1 MSAEAG
7 PSPAI
12 GGLLRHYREAAGLS
26 QNALAGRAGLSVRAL
41 RNLERGANRPYP
53 DTLRRLSDALDLAP
67 PQRDALMAALLR
79 RTGAPDAP
87 SLSSLPEPH
96 LSPAAAAD
104 TGAPRPA
111 PAVSL
116 PPIAGRAGELA
127 VVGRYLAGN
136 APPVL
141 LFAGEPGIGKSRL
154 LVELAARARVAGWTV
169 LAGSAH
175 RHSGQGPYAPLLTA
189 LKSHLATLSPAR
201 LGASLQGCAWLV
213 RLLPELTL
221 DPAARAALGDLPTWT
236 VPPAQERRLMFEA
249 AARFLANVAGPAGT
263 LLVLDDLQWAD
274 ADALDLLA
282 TLLRHPSPT
291 VRERGGSPPTEGM
304 GEGSL
309 PPSPAHGRGAGGEG
323 LRVAGA
329 YRDTEVGVTDPLAVL
344 LADLGREGRLT
355 RLPLAPLAA
364 GEARAVLAGLLSEG
378 AEVAG
383 PVGSPGDDEAL
394 VERLLR
400 RASGIPYVLVSYAE
414 GLRAGAA
421 AADLGAPGDVPW
433 DVAETIR
440 QRAAALS
447 EAARDLLATA
457 AVVGGATSRAVL
469 LAVAAMMGRAER
481 EALRALDDTV
491 RARLLEED
499 GPVAYRFGHDLIH
512 EVVAADLGAAR
523 RATLHR
529 RVAEALEGGSGAPP
543 VEALAY
549 HYGQAGDEEKAV
561 AYLARAGE
569 RALALHANA
578 EAEGYYRELA
588 ARLDGLG
595 RPVEAAGARERLGAV
610 LTIVARYDEALAV
623 LERAAEDYRA
633 AGDPEGLARAV
644 AGIGQAHAERG
655 TARAAMERLT
665 SLLDD
670 APAHGFS
677 SRALATLYNALAR
690 LCNLQG
696 RYDAQLAAEAAVELA
711 GAAGD
716 DGLLLLAGAAGDD
729 GLLLLAESQRGTAL
743 VLLGRF
749 REALLVLEAALPRLE
764 AAGDL
769 ALLGWTLIS
778 VSVARYT
785 LGEFERAG
793 RSIARASEPAARVG
807 DPVLATFVAFWRGMV
822 LFVAGAWDEARAWM
836 ERARRAA
843 GPVAASWALPYP
855 AYGLGHLSLVEGQP
869 AAAHAS
875 LQQAIAVAAQT
886 GDSQPL
892 CFVHTALAE
901 HDLLEGR
908 PDAARARL
916 EPLLDRPDQPRSL
929 VTLFLPLLAWAYH
942 ELGEEDR
949 ADATAEEAV
958 AYATGEPMR
967 LLLVDGL
974 RVRALLALRRGRW
987 REAMDALDAALAL
1000 ARAMPYPYAE
1010 AKALYVY
1017 GLLHVA
1023 RGEPEQARARLD
1035 AALTI
1040 LARLGE
1046 RAYAARAEQVRAALR
1061 ASPDGVEG
1069 HSLRVHLSPPWP
1081 LRRPPPR
1088 MKRGSK

>member
-1 MSAEAG
+1 MSATPD

-12 GGLLRHYREAAGLS
+12 GDLVRRYREGAGLS
-26 QNALAGRAGLSVRAL
+26 QDALAARAGLSARTL

-53 DTLRRLSDALDLAP
+53 DTLRRLSYALGLAP
-67 PQRDALMAALLR
+67 SQRAALLAALPR
-79 RTGAPDAP
+79 RAAPNAPPPPLAPAPGLSTTAGAR
-87 SLSSLPEPH
+87 L
-96 LSPAAAAD
+96 PAAA
-104 TGAPRPA
+104 P
-111 PAVSL
+111 SL

-189 LKSHLATLSPAR
+189 LKAHLATLSPAR
-201 LGASLQGCAWLV
+201 LGASLQGCTWLV

-221 DPAARAALGDLPTWT
+221 DPVARAALGALPTWT

-282 TLLRHPSPT
+282 TLLHRTSPTIQERGEPSPAEG
-291 VRERGGSPPTEGM
+291 VDEGSPRPSAAVGRADGAVGSAEPTAPSTWS
-304 GEGSL
+304 EGSL

-323 LRVAGA
+323 PLRVAGA

-400 RASGIPYVLVSYAE
+400 RAGGIPYVLVSYAE

-677 SRALATLYNALAR
+677 SRALAALYNALAR

-696 RYDAQLAAEAAVELA
+696 RYDAQLAAAEAAVE
-711 GAAGD
+711 
-716 DGLLLLAGAAGDD
+716 LAGAAGDD

-764 AAGDL
+764 AVGDL

-785 LGEFERAG
+785 LGEFDRAG

-807 DPVLATFVAFWRGMV
+807 DPVLAAFVAFWRGMV
-822 LFVAGAWDEARAWM
+822 LFAAGAWAEARAWM

-869 AAAHAS
+869 AAAHES
-875 LQQAIAVAAQT
+875 FQQAIAVATQT
-886 GDSQPL
+886 GDSQSL
-892 CFVHTALAE
+892 CFVHAALAE

-916 EPLLDRPDQPRSL
+916 EPLRDRPDQPRSL
-929 VTLFLPLLAWAYH
+929 MMLFLPLLAWAYSD
-942 ELGEEDR
+942 LGEEAR
-949 ADATAEEAV
+949 ADATAAEAV
-958 AYATGEPMR
+958 TYTAGEPMR

-974 RVRALLALRRGRW
+974 RVRALLALRQGRW

-1035 AALTI
+1035 AALAI

-1046 RAYAARAEQVRAALR
+1046 RAYAARAEQVRAA
-1061 ASPDGVEG
+1061 
-1069 HSLRVHLSPPWP
+1069 
-1081 LRRPPPR
+1081 
-1088 MKRGSK
+1088 